1 VRPHLPE
8 EEIHAWLD
16 RQLSR
21 AQSREIAEHLM
32 GCLICRA
39 LEAEVRQLRDRSNE
53 LLAIAAPRRI
63 NGIPAAA
70 RESVGPSRAQL
81 RRGSMVAAAAIA
93 LGLGSWAFTRDEP
106 VSGGPRITTALVAPA
121 IFARIGEFAS
131 NNGDS
136 SAAPANA
143 AQQRTLALAARATL
157 SPRVIPARVVH
168 SPVAN
173 RKLQMVDPILGV
185 GPGGSGWETTSLS
198 KAREASPGG
207 IAHLDG
213 VTVNAVRLQQSEL
226 GGRPTA
232 MVRHVLQDGKA
243 VWVIEGTVQELEPIT
258 RVLEASGLTL
268 SSPRRAR
275 PDYLG
280 SDEEPIRTTRMVA
293 VAGFLPID
301 SLESIASSRLRL
313 D

>member
-1 VRPHLPE
+1 MRPHLPE

-21 AQSREIAEHLM
+21 AQSREVAEHLM

-63 NGIPAAA
+63 NGIPVEA
-70 RESVGPSRAQL
+70 RKSVGPSRAQL

-93 LGLGSWAFTRDEP
+93 LGLGSWSFTRDQP
-106 VSGGPRITTALVAPA
+106 GTSPRITTAIVAPA
-121 IFARIGEFAS
+121 IFAKIGELAS
-131 NNGDS
+131 SSGDS
-136 SAAPANA
+136 SIAPTNA
-143 AQQRTLALAARATL
+143 VHQRTLAIATRATL

-168 SPVAN
+168 SPVAS

-185 GPGGSGWETTSLS
+185 GPGGEGWETTSLAT
-198 KAREASPGG
+198 ARETSPGG

-213 VTVNAVRLQQSEL
+213 VTVNAVRLQKSEL

-243 VWVIEGTVQELEPIT
+243 VWVIEGTVQELEPIS

-280 SDEEPIRTTRMVA
+280 SDDAPIRTTRMVA

-301 SLESIASSRLRL
+301 SLESIAASRLRL